1 MRAGGLVYTEDRV
14 RRLRTA
20 LGVAAALGAVC
31 AVFAV
36 LIGVRVDEEGAGI
49 YATVLGVVA
58 AGTILWSF
66 VTWRLLAVP
75 DRTAKR
81 AVVLTGVL
89 LLLFALPTV
98 SLYGLG
104 LMFAVLG
111 LVTIFLAL
119 ISEEKPDT

>member
-1 MRAGGLVYTEDRV
+1 MNATPPPIYGSDRV
-14 RRLRTA
+14 RRIRIA
-20 LGVAAALGAVC
+20 LGVAVALGVVCGAFAILIAVQ
-31 AVFAV
+31 
-36 LIGVRVDEEGAGI
+36 VDEEGAGF
-49 YATVLGVVA
+49 YAGVLGVVA
-58 AGTILWSF
+58 AGTILWAF
-66 VTWRLLAVP
+66 ITWRLLDVP

-81 AVVLTGVL
+81 AVILTGVL

-119 ISEEKPDT
+119 MSDEGP